1 MANTD
6 IEQQII
12 KLRKEIE
19 AHNHA
24 YYVDNNPTM
33 SDFEFDMRLKQLES
47 MEKAYPQY
55 FDKNSPTQRVGSDL
69 TKNFKQIVH
78 QYPMLSLANTYS
90 EGEVTE
96 FYNRVRKSLNTDF
109 DVVCELKYDGASI
122 SLIYENGE
130 LAAAVTRG
138 DGVRG
143 DDVTANIR
151 TIQSI
156 PIRLCGDFPS
166 RFEIRGEVL
175 MPFAVFDELN
185 REKAENGEPL
195 FANEETENTEETK

>member
-24 YYVDNNPTM
+24 YYVDNNPTI

-90 EGEVTE
+90 EGEITE

-156 PIRLCGDFPS
+156 PIRLCGDFP
-166 RFEIRGEVL
+166 
-175 MPFAVFDELN
+175 
-185 REKAENGEPL
+185 
-195 FANEETENTEETK
+195 